1 MYKQELKAIKNANLY
16 RERELYH
23 DSLVDL
29 ASNDY
34 LGFSEDF
41 DIFDKAVAE
50 VKKISGT
57 FSKSFTTS
65 QRLS

>member
-50 VKKISGT
+50 VKNIGYILQK
-57 FSKSFTTS
+57 
-65 QRLS
+65 LHN